1 MPTNKRHN
9 EVTGA
14 AFMTTLS
21 VVRPC
26 LCIIYGRATP
36 QPNNPRKQ
44 LLLRSLQQSN
54 TVGVGFIP
62 TLSCEAF
69 ALYLVRCW

>member
-9 EVTGA
+9 EVTRA

-26 LCIIYGRATP
+26 LCIIYGRAIT

-44 LLLRSLQQSN
+44 LMLRSLQQSK
-54 TVGVGFIP
+54 VGVGFIP
-62 TLSCEAF
+62 TLAAAE
-69 ALYLVRCW
+69 YLP

>member
-9 EVTGA
+9 AVTVA

-26 LCIIYGRATP
+26 LCIIYGRATT

-44 LLLRSLQQSN
+44 LMLRRLQQSN
-54 TVGVGFIP
+54 IAYAKK
-62 TLSCEAF
+62 LA
-69 ALYLVRCW
+69 AI